1 MKTTHLLFLT
11 TGLAFT
17 LCSVASAAGDTTV
30 SADDKSFVAMVSQG
44 GMFEVAAGKLAEQKG
59 ASQDIKD
66 LGTTEEHDH
75 QLVGAKLK
83 SIATAAGI
91 GMPTALN
98 AEFQKKLDALGALHG
113 AAFDSSW
120 VKAMDDI
127 HDKDG
132 AAFAKEASIGTNTD
146 LKAFA
151 NETHKIVER
160 HLGALH
166 ASTK

>member
-1 MKTTHLLFLT
+1 MKTTRLLLLPI
-11 TGLAFT
+11 GLS
-17 LCSVASAAGDTTV
+17 LGLSSVALAAGEV
-30 SADDKSFVAMVSQG
+30 SAEDRAFVATVSQG
-44 GMFEVAAGKLAEQKG
+44 GMFEVEAGKVAEQNG
-59 ASQDIKD
+59 AAQDIKD

-83 SIATAAGI
+83 AIATAAGI
-91 GMPTALN
+91 EMPAELN
-98 AEFQKKLDALGALHG
+98 AMFQKKLDALKALHG

-120 VKAMDDI
+120 VKEMGEI

-132 AAFAKEASIGTNTD
+132 AAFAKEAASGTNGD

-151 NETHKIVER
+151 AETHRIVER

-166 ASTK
+166 ADVKAK

>member
-1 MKTTHLLFLT
+1 MKTTQLLFLPA
-11 TGLAFT
+11 GLA
-17 LCSVASAAGDTTV
+17 LALSSAAWAAGDTTV
-30 SADDKSFVAMVSQG
+30 SAEDKSFVAMVSQG
-44 GMFEVAAGKLAEQKG
+44 GMFEVEAGKLAEQNG

-83 SIATAAGI
+83 SIAESAGI
-91 GMPTALN
+91 EMPTALN

-120 VKAMDDI
+120 VKAMDEI

-132 AAFAKEASIGTNTD
+132 AAFAKEAASGTNAD
-146 LKAFA
+146 LRAFA
-151 NETHKIVER
+151 TETHKIVER
-160 HLGALH
+160 HLGSLH
-166 ASTK
+166 ANTK

>member
-1 MKTTHLLFLT
+1 MKTTALLLLPL
-11 TGLAFT
+11 GLSLSLST
-17 LCSVASAAGDTTV
+17 VARAAGAV
-30 SADDKSFVAMVSQG
+30 SADDRSFVAMVSQG
-44 GMFEVAAGKLAEQKG
+44 GMFEVEAGKLAEQNG
-59 ASQDIKD
+59 AAQDIKD

-91 GMPTALN
+91 EMPAELN
-98 AEFQKKLDALGALHG
+98 AMFQKKLDALKALHG

-120 VKAMDDI
+120 VKEMSDI

-132 AAFAKEASIGTNTD
+132 AAFAKEAASGTNGD

-151 NETHKIVER
+151 AETHRIVER

-166 ASTK
+166 ADVKTK